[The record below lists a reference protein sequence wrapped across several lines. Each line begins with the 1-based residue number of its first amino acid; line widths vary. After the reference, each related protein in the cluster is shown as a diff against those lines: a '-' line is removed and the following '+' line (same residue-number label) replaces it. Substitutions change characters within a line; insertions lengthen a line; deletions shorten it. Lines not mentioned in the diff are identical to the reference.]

1 MDRTL
6 ALFVR
11 VNRSEH
17 SLAQQA
23 ARAER
28 LGIAE
33 YVRHL
38 VRRDAEQVLGT
49 ARTRE
54 IFAETATDA

>member
-1 MDRTL
+1 M
-6 ALFVR
+6 
-11 VNRSEH
+11 NRSEH